1 MISFD
6 NLTYHLDLDKKIYV
20 GFSGG
25 PDSTALL
32 HLLHSNNITNVEVI
46 HVNHNLSNN
55 SVEWEDHCRQISE
68 ELGFI
73 FHAES
78 LEIKIDGDGLE
89 SAARKARYKIFKKYL
104 KEGEQ
109 ILLGHHSNDV
119 TETFLL
125 RLFRGTGVDGL
136 ESLPIKRN
144 VGVGYLVR
152 PLIKLTK
159 KDILNYLE
167 VNKINYI
174 QDESNLEQEQDRNFV
189 RNKIIPLIEQRWN
202 KASSSIFNASD
213 FIKIKNQSFEILF
226 QEKFSHLI
234 SNKIKVKDLREIHE
248 PFMVDI
254 IRLSI
259 KKENIAMPSKKVIE
273 EIIKTFIHSSPGPK
287 SEVSWSRADKEQPG
301 GKIHYRDKCIFITKQ

>member
-6 NLTYHLDLDKKIYV
+6 DLTYHLDLDKKIYV

-46 HVNHNLSNN
+46 HINHNLSNN
-55 SVEWEDHCRQISE
+55 SAEWENHCRHISE

-73 FHAES
+73 YHAES
-78 LEIKIDGDGLE
+78 VEIKIDGDGLE

-104 KEGEQ
+104 KEDEQ

-119 TETFLL
+119 TETLLL
-125 RLFRGTGVDGL
+125 RLFRGTGVEGL
-136 ESLPIKRN
+136 ESLAVKRS
-144 VGVGYLVR
+144 VGDGYLVR

-159 KDILNYLE
+159 KDILAYLD

-189 RNKIIPLIEQRWN
+189 RNKIIPLIERRWN
-202 KASSSIFNASD
+202 KASLSISNASN

-234 SNKIKVKDLREIHE
+234 SNKIRVEDLREIYE
-248 PFMVDI
+248 PFAVDI
-254 IRLSI
+254 IRFSI
-259 KKENIAMPSKKVIE
+259 KKENIAMPSKKVLE
-273 EIIKTFIHSSPGPK
+273 EIIKTFLHSSPGPK
-287 SEVSWSRADKEQPG
+287 SVVSWSRADKEQPG
-301 GKIHYRDKCIFITKQ
+301 GKIHYREKCIFITKQ

>member
-6 NLTYHLDLDKKIYV
+6 DLTYHLDLDKKIYV

-46 HVNHNLSNN
+46 HINHNLSNN
-55 SVEWEDHCRQISE
+55 SAEWENHCRHISE

-73 FHAES
+73 YHAES
-78 LEIKIDGDGLE
+78 VEIKIDGDGLE

-104 KEGEQ
+104 KEDEQ

-125 RLFRGTGVDGL
+125 RLFRGTGVEGL
-136 ESLPIKRN
+136 ESLAVKRS
-144 VGVGYLVR
+144 VGDGYLVR

-159 KDILNYLE
+159 KDILAYLD

-189 RNKIIPLIEQRWN
+189 RNKIIPLIERRWN
-202 KASSSIFNASD
+202 KASLSIFNASN

-234 SNKIKVKDLREIHE
+234 SNKIRVEDLREIYE
-248 PFMVDI
+248 PFAVDI
-254 IRLSI
+254 IRFSI
-259 KKENIAMPSKKVIE
+259 KKENIAMPSKKVLE
-273 EIIKTFIHSSPGPK
+273 EIIKTFLHSSPGPK
-287 SEVSWSRADKEQPG
+287 SVVSWSRADKEQPG
-301 GKIHYRDKCIFITKQ
+301 GKIHYREKCIFITKQ

>member
-6 NLTYHLDLDKKIYV
+6 DLTYHLDLDKKIYV

-46 HVNHNLSNN
+46 HINHNLSNN
-55 SVEWEDHCRQISE
+55 SAEWENHCRHISE

-73 FHAES
+73 YHAES
-78 LEIKIDGDGLE
+78 VEIKIDGDGLE

-104 KEGEQ
+104 KEDEQ

-125 RLFRGTGVDGL
+125 RLFRGTGVEGL
-136 ESLPIKRN
+136 ESLAVKRS
-144 VGVGYLVR
+144 VGDGYLVR

-159 KDILNYLE
+159 KDILAYLD

-189 RNKIIPLIEQRWN
+189 RNKIIPLIERRWN
-202 KASSSIFNASD
+202 KASLSIFSASN

-234 SNKIKVKDLREIHE
+234 SNKIRVEDLREIYE
-248 PFMVDI
+248 PFAVDI
-254 IRLSI
+254 IRFSI
-259 KKENIAMPSKKVIE
+259 KKENIAMPSKKVLE
-273 EIIKTFIHSSPGPK
+273 EIIKTFLHSSPGPK
-287 SEVSWSRADKEQPG
+287 SVVSWSRADKEQPG
-301 GKIHYRDKCIFITKQ
+301 GKIHYREKCIFITKQ

>member
-1 MISFD
+1 LISFD
-6 NLTYHLDLDKKIYV
+6 DLTYHLDLDKKIYV

-46 HVNHNLSNN
+46 HINHNLSNN
-55 SVEWEDHCRQISE
+55 SAEWENHCRHISE

-73 FHAES
+73 YHAES
-78 LEIKIDGDGLE
+78 VEIKIDGDGLE

-104 KEGEQ
+104 KEDEQ

-125 RLFRGTGVDGL
+125 RLFRGTGVEGL
-136 ESLPIKRN
+136 ESLAVKRS
-144 VGVGYLVR
+144 VGDGYLVR

-159 KDILNYLE
+159 KDILAYLD
-167 VNKINYI
+167 VNNINYI
-174 QDESNLEQEQDRNFV
+174 QDETNLEQEQDRNFV
-189 RNKIIPLIEQRWN
+189 RNKIIPLIERRWN
-202 KASSSIFNASD
+202 KASLNIFNASN

-234 SNKIKVKDLREIHE
+234 SNKIRVEDLREIYE
-248 PFMVDI
+248 PFAVDI
-254 IRLSI
+254 IRFSI
-259 KKENIAMPSKKVIE
+259 KKENIAMPSKKVLE
-273 EIIKTFIHSSPGPK
+273 EIIKTFLHSSPGPK
-287 SEVSWSRADKEQPG
+287 SVVSWSRADKEQPG
-301 GKIHYRDKCIFITKQ
+301 GKIHYREKCIFITKQ